1 MKKKYREMKLMTN
14 SSIHLELA
22 IFHENEIAVTSL
34 FDKRS
39 FPFRRT
45 MPRIGEETVTS
56 NRFRY
61 NKRHSS

>member
-1 MKKKYREMKLMTN
+1 MTN
-14 SSIHLELA
+14 SSIDLELA

-39 FPFRRT
+39 FLFRRT

-61 NKRHSS
+61 NKQHSS